1 MLVSKKKEEK
11 SEFFVEDIFIL
22 SLFDFL
28 SLSLSRDLVVNRI
41 ERRRHFIYSTRAFDQ
56 REEEE
61 EEEEEEAHRQRKR
74 REMWMSSSSSL
85 SSSVGCRDAFK
96 TAQRVQHN
104 NNNNN
109 NRIRF
114 RRQSRRSLE
123 WALGRRGVARGVVN
137 VDAISSA
144 GEQQQQRRQQQ
155 GSAYNKYS
163 SADSPLDV
171 IDVPLELVQIRAYVR
186 WEEAGK
192 PEGMPA
198 EWQAAEFARALDDLR
213 HELIEGT
220 PLNEIRRRYNVM
232 TVNNGKDDV
241 PMKFPREVEEYK
253 REREEMMRK
262 ATAMGVSRGEQSQQQ
277 QQQQQQQRRRFVTPA
292 DVVKTKIENSMTR
305 PIGDKEFTNDSG
317 SVDSFDEAVSFDQE
331 NEGAMNTTEASS
343 SAVEYELEEKVQEEE
358 KEHEKEREEQQPHV
372 AESQPVVT
380 VEHHEQHVDPVRRTF
395 DPSSIYDLI
404 PKNNAINDE
413 DASIEKRSD
422 SSTTSSAAAKSFM
435 RRWRRQS
442 DEQSVSGEKNL
453 MCSSKLYPIR
463 EGYELL
469 VQVFERSETDS
480 AAMSGERSRKTNR
493 RVKLVTDYPE
503 PLTLHWGVAR
513 DEPGQ
518 WILPPESTM
527 PENTDV
533 VSETSAETQLKDA
546 GEGCLVDLVAT
557 KSVQST
563 SKSASLQSSS
573 STVTGGEQPID
584 QECRRM
590 QNLSIY
596 LPDSDSATE
605 SELMGIHFVLRD
617 ESGNW
622 FKDSTNGNQNF
633 DALLQGAGGRNA
645 KPTDELTTQII
656 RAEGEGHWW
665 SLMHRYNL
673 AYQLLHDKIGAK
685 DIDAS
690 KAVVRI
696 AKVFV
701 WLRFSQLR
709 QLTWQ
714 REYNVKPKELSLSQ
728 GKLTYK
734 IAELFCERPEL
745 RDIARMCL
753 ETVGRGG
760 DESNGIAVRDEIL
773 NIMHRNN
780 IKEVTGVFL
789 EEWHQKLHNNTSPDD
804 IVICEAYLAFL
815 RGNSDL
821 NAYWKTL
828 MEGGVTRQ
836 VLEGYERPIKSE
848 PTASPHIAKDLIRD
862 FENYLSILKSVH
874 SGADLKFSIEVCCSQ
889 RNYLGLSQALQYCR
903 QFTDKVGNEKAL
915 LEATIQARHEVRNAG
930 LKQNAHK
937 HDHEKV
943 RELLYL
949 DLALGGVSSRAVQRA
964 ELPKDIV
971 EALEFTVLALEDLCL
986 SLPTSCEDLALSLVE
1001 MQRVISSRYQSN
1013 GDEKTKYFW
1022 ALRAKATVDRA
1033 RMAVATYGD
1042 SINSS
1047 MQLTA
1052 ESIGDACKCDQWTI
1066 AHFSEEVIRGGPAF
1080 GLSLALTRL
1089 DKMLRQEANLGAW
1102 SIISP
1107 KEEKVCG
1114 RVEFYPTLREVMNES
1129 FREPTILVCD
1139 KVGGGEEIP
1148 RGAVALLTPSSVD
1161 VLSHSAVRARNSDV
1175 LFATCHDL
1183 TVLDSLCAFVNEF
1196 ASTKSI
1202 GSDSS
1207 VKIEH
1212 ASEAEIAKAT
1222 KMKLEDD
1229 PSTQAWFAG
1238 DSSSGSST
1246 PTSSKAKIDL
1256 KKKTFCGK
1264 FSVSLDDFREGV
1276 VGAKSR
1282 NTRTLRESLESSN
1295 LPPWINLPRSFAIP
1309 FGTFDY
1315 VLEAP
1320 MNKDKKEQ
1328 FIRLI
1333 DQIDDSSGDS
1343 LEDTLNQV
1351 RSCVKSLTPPQ
1362 DARKELTRVMK
1373 ASEISPPET
1382 DEQWHK
1388 AWEALVSVWASK
1400 WNERAYVSLRNRG
1413 LTHKNLQMAVL
1424 VQPVIDA
1431 DYAFVVHTTS
1441 PANNDE
1447 NELYAEIVKGLGE
1460 TLVGNYPGRALSF
1473 KADKRTPNSPPVITG
1488 FPSKNIA
1495 LSVPKGTLIFRSDSN
1510 GEDLEGYAGA
1520 GLYESVTT
1528 EVETVTHVDY
1538 SKDDMVWND
1547 RGTADQIMSKI
1558 TEAGIAIEKALGCAQ
1573 DIEGCVKDG
1582 KVYIVQTRPQV

>member
-1 MLVSKKKEEK
+1 
-11 SEFFVEDIFIL
+11 
-22 SLFDFL
+22 
-28 SLSLSRDLVVNRI
+28 
-41 ERRRHFIYSTRAFDQ
+41 
-56 REEEE
+56 
-61 EEEEEEAHRQRKR
+61 
-74 REMWMSSSSSL
+74 MWVSSSL
-85 SSSVGCRDAFK
+85 SSSVGCCDAFK
-96 TAQRVQHN
+96 TAQRVQHHHHHHH
-104 NNNNN
+104 
-109 NRIRF
+109 RIRF
-114 RRQSRRSLE
+114 RLCQSRRSLE
-123 WALGRRGVARGVVN
+123 WTLGRRGVARGVVN
-137 VDAISSA
+137 EDAISSA
-144 GEQQQQRRQQQ
+144 GEQQQRRQQQ
-155 GSAYNKYS
+155 GSAYNRYS

-171 IDVPLELVQIRAYVR
+171 IDVPLEIVQIRAYVR

-232 TVNNGKDDV
+232 TVNNGEDDV

-277 QQQQQQQRRRFVTPA
+277 QQQQQQPVAPPTQPSQQLQPEQSQRQQRRRFVTPA
-292 DVVKTKIENSMTR
+292 DVVKTRIANSMTR
-305 PIGDKEFTNDSG
+305 PIGDKEFTIDSG

-331 NEGAMNTTEASS
+331 NEGATNTTEASSS

-372 AESQPVVT
+372 AESQPVVV

-422 SSTTSSAAAKSFM
+422 SSTTSPAAAKSFM

-527 PENTDV
+527 PENTNV

-633 DALLQGAGGRNA
+633 NALLQGAGGRNA

-773 NIMHRNN
+773 NIMHRND
-780 IKEVTGVFL
+780 IKEVAGVFL

-848 PTASPHIAKDLIRD
+848 PTARPHIAKDLIRD
-862 FENYLSILKSVH
+862 FENYLNILKAVH

-930 LKQNAHK
+930 LKQNAHN
-937 HDHEKV
+937 HEHEKV

-1001 MQRVISSRYQSN
+1001 MQRVISSRYQSS

-1033 RMAVATYGD
+1033 RMAVAAYGD

-1183 TVLDSLCAFVNEF
+1183 SVLDSLCAFVNEF

-1351 RSCVKSLTPPQ
+1351 RSCVKSLMPPQ
-1362 DARKELTRVMK
+1362 DFRKELTRVMK

>member
-1 MLVSKKKEEK
+1 MNARIANSTARPIGDQEFAFGSGSFDSFDETDAFTEE
-11 SEFFVEDIFIL
+11 SV
-22 SLFDFL
+22 
-28 SLSLSRDLVVNRI
+28 
-41 ERRRHFIYSTRAFDQ
+41 

-61 EEEEEEAHRQRKR
+61 EVA
-74 REMWMSSSSSL
+74 
-85 SSSVGCRDAFK
+85 ATNI
-96 TAQRVQHN
+96 TA
-104 NNNNN
+104 
-109 NRIRF
+109 
-114 RRQSRRSLE
+114 
-123 WALGRRGVARGVVN
+123 
-137 VDAISSA
+137 
-144 GEQQQQRRQQQ
+144 
-155 GSAYNKYS
+155 
-163 SADSPLDV
+163 
-171 IDVPLELVQIRAYVR
+171 
-186 WEEAGK
+186 
-192 PEGMPA
+192 
-198 EWQAAEFARALDDLR
+198 
-213 HELIEGT
+213 
-220 PLNEIRRRYNVM
+220 
-232 TVNNGKDDV
+232 
-241 PMKFPREVEEYK
+241 
-253 REREEMMRK
+253 
-262 ATAMGVSRGEQSQQQ
+262 
-277 QQQQQQQRRRFVTPA
+277 
-292 DVVKTKIENSMTR
+292 
-305 PIGDKEFTNDSG
+305 
-317 SVDSFDEAVSFDQE
+317 
-331 NEGAMNTTEASS
+331 EASS
-343 SAVEYELEEKVQEEE
+343 PVVEYEFEEKVQEEVNQEEE
-358 KEHEKEREEQQPHV
+358 KDEQPTLV
-372 AESQPVVT
+372 AEPQPVV
-380 VEHHEQHVDPVRRTF
+380 VVEQHHQNIDPVRRAF
-395 DPSSIYDLI
+395 DSSFIYDLI
-404 PKNNAINDE
+404 PKSSNASSDE
-413 DASIEKRSD
+413 DASVEKSED
-422 SSTTSSAAAKSFM
+422 SSTTSSGAAKSFM

-442 DEQSVSGEKNL
+442 DEQSVSDEKNL
-453 MCSSKLYPIR
+453 VCSSKLYPIG

-493 RVKLVTDYPE
+493 RVKFVTDYPE

-527 PENTDV
+527 PEKTNV
-533 VSETSAETQLKDA
+533 VSHMSAETQLKDA
-546 GEGCLVDLVAT
+546 GEGCLVDLVTT
-557 KSVQST
+557 KAVQS
-563 SKSASLQSSS
+563 SAKSASSPSSS
-573 STVTGGEQPID
+573 SAIAGEQQTQPIE
-584 QECRRM
+584 QECRQM

-605 SELMGIHFVLRD
+605 SELMGVHFVLRD
-617 ESGNW
+617 EFGNW
-622 FKDSTNGNQNF
+622 FKDTTNGNQNF
-633 DALLQGAGGRNA
+633 NALLQGAGGRNA

-656 RAEGEGHWW
+656 RAEAGGNWW

-673 AYQLLHDKIGAK
+673 AYQLLHEKIGAEE
-685 DIDAS
+685 IDPS
-690 KAVVRI
+690 KALVRI

-714 REYNVKPKELSLSQ
+714 RNYNVKPRELSSSQ
-728 GKLTYK
+728 QKLTYK
-734 IAELFCERPEL
+734 LAELFCERPEL

-760 DESNGIAVRDEIL
+760 DAGTGQAVRDEIL
-773 NIMHRNN
+773 NIMHRND
-780 IKEVTGVFL
+780 IKEVSGVFL

-828 MEGGVTRQ
+828 TQGGVTRQ
-836 VLEGYERPIKSE
+836 IMESYERPIKAE
-848 PTASPHIAKDLIRD
+848 PTPRPHIAQDLIRD
-862 FENYLSILKSVH
+862 FENYLIILKAVH
-874 SGADLKFSIEVCCSQ
+874 SGADLKLSIEVCCSQ

-903 QFTDKVGNEKAL
+903 QFTDKVGNEIAL

-930 LKQNAHK
+930 LKQGTHN

-964 ELPKDIV
+964 ELPKDIG
-971 EALEFTVLALEDLCL
+971 EALEFSALALEDLCL

-1001 MQRVISSRYQSN
+1001 MRRVISSRHESS

-1033 RMAVATYGD
+1033 RMAVAAYGD

-1052 ESIGDACKCDQWTI
+1052 ESIGDACKCEQWTI
-1066 AHFSEEVIRGGPAF
+1066 THFSEEVIRGGPAF

-1114 RVEFYPTLREVMNES
+1114 RVEFYPTLREIMNES

-1139 KVGGGEEIP
+1139 KVGGDEEIP
-1148 RGAVALLTPSSVD
+1148 LGAVALLTPSSVD
-1161 VLSHSAVRARNSDV
+1161 VLSHSAVRARNSGV

-1183 TVLDSLCAFVNEF
+1183 SVLDSLCEFVNEF

-1222 KMKLEDD
+1222 KMKLEED
-1229 PSTQAWFAG
+1229 PSTQAWFGVGAT
-1238 DSSSGSST
+1238 SSVSST
-1246 PTSSKAKIDL
+1246 SKAKIDL
-1256 KKKTFCGK
+1256 EKKPFCGE
-1264 FSVSLDDFREGV
+1264 FGVSLDDFREHV

-1282 NTRTLRESLESSN
+1282 NTRTLRESLESSD
-1295 LPPWINLPRSFAIP
+1295 LPSWINLPRSIAIP

-1315 VLEAP
+1315 VLEDP
-1320 MNKDKKEQ
+1320 INKDKKAQ
-1328 FIRLI
+1328 FVRLI

-1343 LEDTLNQV
+1343 LEDTLNRV
-1351 RSCVKSLTPPQ
+1351 RSCVKSLTPPI
-1362 DARKELTRVMK
+1362 DAREELSRVMK
-1373 ASEISPPET
+1373 AGEMIPPET
-1382 DEQWHK
+1382 DEQWDK
-1388 AWEALVSVWASK
+1388 AWKALVSVWASK
-1400 WNERAYVSLRNRG
+1400 WNERAYVSVRNRG

-1473 KADKRTPNSPPVITG
+1473 KADKRANSPPVITG
-1488 FPSKNIA
+1488 FPSKNVA

-1538 SKDDMVWND
+1538 SKDEMVWND